1 MLAHCLVNFST
12 FPAEYRRR
20 AARKSCNGWLQ
31 CSSMRIELPPASWT
45 DTTQRADD
53 DAHTLTVSSHAA
65 PDWVQ
70 WQWPADPALSVR
82 AQVGAGEQFTLT
94 FTL

>member
-1 MLAHCLVNFST
+1 MLAHRVVNFST

-20 AARKSCNGWLQ
+20 AVRKSCNEWLQ
-31 CSSMRIELPPASWT
+31 CIPMRIELPPASWA
-45 DTTQRADD
+45 DTAQRADD
-53 DAHTLTVSSHAA
+53 DVHTLTVSSHAA

-82 AQVGAGEQFTLT
+82 TQVAATEPAPLT